1 MQQNLSSFA
10 RQVTSWLSE
19 PKLPWRV
26 TQWLYQRKTDHLRQ
40 AADRQVALTRPYV
53 TGGDLPHFEVHV
65 LFGHKHVG
73 MTLWCI
79 KGLLHHSGLKLSIV
93 LHEDGTLTDYDAALL
108 EKHLLNVR
116 IIRKAAADILMREKL
131 AGLPNCLDYRFS
143 LQETSDHRGTRY
155 DMHIFALRLF
165 DFNLISD
172 ASKILVLDCDVL
184 FFRKPTEILEWADN
198 TAAEG
203 CLFSIE
209 QYVPHRNDRFDVTGF
224 TRKDP
229 LPNDANAGLLCFD
242 KRIYNLETIEAWIG
256 RNKKLMNK
264 IATFEQHAYNY
275 LLQENGKS
283 LPLPDSYSFNYTDD
297 SVSATHFAIKHLFF
311 ENVSRLTP
319 ALM

>member
-1 MQQNLSSFA
+1 MQQSLVRFA
-10 RQVTSWLSE
+10 HQVTSWLDE

-26 TQWLYQRKTDHLRQ
+26 NRWLYQRRMDHLRRV
-40 AADRQVALTRPYV
+40 ADRQVALTRPYV

-79 KGLLHHSGLKLSIV
+79 KSLLHCSGLKLSIV
-93 LHEDGTLTDYDAALL
+93 LHEDGSLTDRDAALI
-108 EKHLLNVR
+108 EKHLLHVKIVR
-116 IIRKAAADILMREKL
+116 KTEADTLMREKL
-131 AGLPNCLDYRFS
+131 AGFPNCLDYRFS
-143 LQETSDHRGTRY
+143 PQETSDHRGTGY
-155 DMHIFALRLF
+155 NMHIFALRLF
-165 DFNLISD
+165 DFNLISE
-172 ASKILVLDCDVL
+172 ASKVLVLDCDVL

-198 TAAEG
+198 AAAEG

-209 QYVPHRNDRFDVTGF
+209 QYAPHRNDRFEVTGF

-242 KRIYNLETIEAWIG
+242 KRIHNLETIEAWIG
-256 RNKKLMNK
+256 RNKQLMNK

-275 LLQENGKS
+275 LLQQDGKG

-311 ENVSRLTP
+311 ENVPRLAP
-319 ALM
+319 VLI

>member
-1 MQQNLSSFA
+1 MQQGLPRFA
-10 RQVTSWLSE
+10 RQVKSWLHE

-26 TQWLYQRKTDHLRQ
+26 SHWLYKRKTDHLRQ
-40 AADRQVALTRPYV
+40 VADRQVALTRPYV

-65 LFGHKHVG
+65 LFGHNHVG

-79 KGLLHHSGLKLSIV
+79 KSLLHHSGLKLSIV
-93 LHEDGTLTDYDAALL
+93 LHEDGTLTDPDAALL
-108 EKHLLNVR
+108 EKHLANVR
-116 IIRKAAADILMREKL
+116 IVRKAEADALMREKL
-131 AGLPNCLDYRFS
+131 AGFPHCSDYRFS
-143 LQETSDHRGTRY
+143 PQETSDHRGTAY
-155 DMHIFALRLF
+155 NMHIFALRLF
-165 DFNLISD
+165 DFNLISK

-184 FFRKPTEILEWADN
+184 FFRKPAEILEWAAD

-242 KRIYNLETIEAWIG
+242 KRIYNLETIEAWID
-256 RNKKLMNK
+256 RNKQLMNK
-264 IATFEQHAYNY
+264 VATFEQHAYNY
-275 LLQENGKS
+275 LLQQDGRS
-283 LPLPDSYSFNYTDD
+283 SPLPDAYSFNYTDD

-311 ENVSRLTP
+311 ENVTRLTP
-319 ALM
+319 TLM